1 MTTLSKKIELKKT
14 ESNERPKAG
23 QDVEHTSS
31 INTFVSLFFICFPQ
45 V

>member
-14 ESNERPKAG
+14 ERNERPKAG
-23 QDVEHTSS
+23 QDVKHTSS
-31 INTFVSLFFICFPQ
+31 INTFASLFFVCFSQ